1 MSVDAKARILILV
14 NKKNLPDGSVL
25 QKVERYS
32 KQGLERSFIK
42 DGFDLAGII
51 QRLNL
56 WRSDENWLAM
66 KPLCAGNYYYDG

>member
-42 DGFDLAGII
+42 DG
-51 QRLNL
+51 
-56 WRSDENWLAM
+56 
-66 KPLCAGNYYYDG
+66 